1 MMDQKR
7 ERILMKF
14 EEMRQKYIG
23 KELKTII
30 SLELNDTNQKILQN
44 LTKHDYSSVES
55 AHIMLF
61 AGGDGLVFVDFDD
74 DGYRSGPWYL
84 ITLKDLLDKGN
95 TKGIKNI
102 NSVVKDISYHRD
114 GSECV
119 LITTDLYVIRMG
131 QDDIEDYYPSNF
143 FTVEECQLAA
153 LGDIIE
159 MPEEHDQD

>member
-1 MMDQKR
+1 MEAMIK
-7 ERILMKF
+7 MKF

-30 SLELNDTNQKILQN
+30 SLKLNDTNQKILQN
-44 LTKHDYSSVES
+44 LTEYEYSSIEG
-55 AHIMLF
+55 AHVLLF
-61 AGGDGLVFVDFDD
+61 AGGNGLVFVDFGD

-84 ITLKDLLDKGN
+84 ITLKELLDKGN

-102 NSVVKDISYHRD
+102 NSVVRDISYHKNS
-114 GSECV
+114 SECV

-131 QDDIEDYYPSNF
+131 QDDISDYYPSNF

-153 LGDIIE
+153 LGEIIE
-159 MPEEHDQD
+159 MPEAT